1 MPPSTAERGTAI
13 PFCSAPRSTDRHPPA
28 RDDLL
33 ATGHPISSRPCPTYE
48 SKTLPVAV
56 WRLRQGRAAP
66 HAWHPGHQTR
76 TSLADLQLVMNILC
90 LVSCQVECDV
100 YYSYHMYL
108 TLDKTSV
115 TKYEYIYVSVFHL
128 SKQEYLIKSL
138 AIISKQASKCPKLT
152 LASARALFPAIIIP
166 FLSGPC

>member
-1 MPPSTAERGTAI
+1 M
-13 PFCSAPRSTDRHPPA
+13 
-28 RDDLL
+28 
-33 ATGHPISSRPCPTYE
+33 
-48 SKTLPVAV
+48 
-56 WRLRQGRAAP
+56 
-66 HAWHPGHQTR
+66 
-76 TSLADLQLVMNILC
+76 
-90 LVSCQVECDV
+90 ECDV

-152 LASARALFPAIIIP
+152 LASARALSRDYYSFPEWP
-166 FLSGPC
+166 LLSYESLLFGLTSFESLASWLPRYTMRMHDPTFAFRFS